1 MWAKADNR
9 TYINVKLHE
18 LKNPEKETNFEN
30 CLADVNIPLGEVF
43 TSPVLKGTNGV
54 LHVSEVYL
62 GELKYKDLEIKFEDG
77 MIADYTLQKFPDR
90 RGKQKVH

>member
-1 MWAKADNR
+1 M
-9 TYINVKLHE
+9 NVQLHH
-18 LKNPEKETNFEN
+18 LNNPEKETNFEN

-62 GELKYKDLEIKFEDG
+62 GELNYKDLEIRFENG
-77 MIADYTLQKFPDR
+77 MIKDYKEM
-90 RGKQKVH
+90 VVA